1 MAKAITLYEIR
12 EYVGTNYSKPLG
24 SKLRSKSRVTRLVK
38 RLSKQG
44 RELVI
49 ASHKVT
55 KPKTKTTKSS
65 LYQFEVKPWIDWYT
79 FK

>member
-1 MAKAITLYEIR
+1 MKHTITMYEIR
-12 EYVGTNYSKPLG
+12 EYIGTKYSKPLG

-44 RELVI
+44 RDVVI
-49 ASHKVT
+49 VRYKII
-55 KPKTKTTKSS
+55 KPKSQPVESS